1 LFDFLFKK
9 TLVRYE
15 KENEK
20 ELEDYRSLINLK
32 HSVFASALDS
42 YFDGYKITTEHKI
55 ESIEKLWNGMLEIRE
70 QASDCS
76 VFYNIIHEKEYD
88 SIFTTSNPKIKT
100 LLDGVTNS
108 NWQQILRI
116 KSENEVNRVF
126 LGEEIWAL
134 FEVYVIVSSRPIFL
148 LVKGKE
154 KKEIMSIKHDEHLKS
169 FLDIVFTKEENE
181 KFYQKDFEF
190 LKEISMA
197 LEQKILLQMSKV
209 ISGEKAS
216 ESNLERS
223 RQIIEK
229 LAELPSQRF

>member
-1 LFDFLFKK
+1 
-9 TLVRYE
+9 
-15 KENEK
+15 
-20 ELEDYRSLINLK
+20 
-32 HSVFASALDS
+32 
-42 YFDGYKITTEHKI
+42 
-55 ESIEKLWNGMLEIRE
+55 
-70 QASDCS
+70 
-76 VFYNIIHEKEYD
+76 
-88 SIFTTSNPKIKT
+88 
-100 LLDGVTNS
+100 
-108 NWQQILRI
+108 
-116 KSENEVNRVF
+116 
-126 LGEEIWAL
+126 
-134 FEVYVIVSSRPIFL
+134 
-148 LVKGKE
+148 
-154 KKEIMSIKHDEHLKS
+154 MSIKHDEHLKS